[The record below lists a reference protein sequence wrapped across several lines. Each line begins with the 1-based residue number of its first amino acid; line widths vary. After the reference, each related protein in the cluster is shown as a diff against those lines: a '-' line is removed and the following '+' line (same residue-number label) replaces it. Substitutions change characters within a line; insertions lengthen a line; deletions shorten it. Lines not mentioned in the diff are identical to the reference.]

1 MPLHVNGGRGMT
13 LRLVLVGMAALVALF
28 GTLGV
33 VVGLRV
39 SAVLLGIGFLAALL
53 RVWTKVKPERRL
65 RATLRLVLFSALI
78 LVLIER
84 LAVLGGYGVQLH
96 EGLRLAFGLAL

>member
-1 MPLHVNGGRGMT
+1 MTAQGNRLGMT
-13 LRLVLVGMAALVALF
+13 LRLVLLGMAVCVALF

-33 VVGLRV
+33 VVGLRIT
-39 SAVLLGIGFLAALL
+39 AGLLGLGFLAALL
-53 RVWTKVKPERRL
+53 RVWTKVRPDRRL

-96 EGLRLAFGLAL
+96 EGLRMAFGLAL